1 MADLHS
7 INDAINK
14 RAGRKLLPSIL
25 VSLALLTLI
34 FGSIN
39 LEPKLFLALICI
51 VITLG
56 VRELTHAYCTGGI
69 ELPDLP
75 IMAIALIILIASWF
89 GGTEGLAVS
98 TGLSIPI
105 LMFLLLLISQ
115 KDFIKRST
123 SAVFAVFYLAF
134 LGGFIL
140 LLANHADGGKRILAL
155 VILIAC
161 NDTFAYLSG
170 VLFGKHKMAPTISP
184 KKSWEGLI
192 GGLIASAI
200 GGSLVFHYAFS
211 AHWFVGPAVGVMAVV
226 TATCGDLIESAIKR
240 DLAIKDMS
248 NLLPGHGGIM
258 DRLDSA
264 LFTAPAVCYRD
275 WETDR
280 KSVV

>member
-1 MADLHS
+1 MADLHA

-25 VSLALLTLI
+25 VSLFLLALI

-39 LEPKLFLALICI
+39 TEPLLFFALIWV
-51 VITLG
+51 VIMLG
-56 VRELTHAYCTGGI
+56 VREIAHAYRTGGI
-69 ELPDLP
+69 ELPDYVL
-75 IMAIALIILIASWF
+75 MTAATVLLVATWN
-89 GGTEGLAVS
+89 GNTEGLAVS
-98 TGLSIPI
+98 AGLTIPV
-105 LMFLLLLISQ
+105 LMITLLLVSQ

-123 SAVFAVFYLAF
+123 SAVFIIFYLSL

-140 LLANHADGGKRILAL
+140 LLANHPDGAKRIFAL
-155 VILIAC
+155 VALIAC
-161 NDTFAYLSG
+161 NDTFAYFVG
-170 VLFGKHKMAPTISP
+170 VLFGKHKIAPSISP

-192 GGLIASAI
+192 GGAIAAIIGGAFIFHSLFETTWVVGAAI
-200 GGSLVFHYAFS
+200 GF
-211 AHWFVGPAVGVMAVV
+211 MTVV

-264 LFTAPAVCYRD
+264 LFTAPAVWFALELIARYL
-275 WETDR
+275 
-280 KSVV
+280 

>member
-25 VSLALLTLI
+25 VSLSLLTLI
-34 FGSIN
+34 FGSIT
-39 LEPKLFLALICI
+39 LEPKLFLALICV
-51 VITLG
+51 VILLG
-56 VRELTHAYCTGGI
+56 VRELTHAYRAGGI

-75 IMAIALIILIASWF
+75 LMIAALIILLASWF
-89 GGTEGLAVS
+89 GGTQGLAVS
-98 TGLSIPI
+98 TSLIFPV
-105 LMFLLLLISQ
+105 LMVLLLAISQ

-123 SAVFAVFYLAF
+123 SAIFAVFYLAV

-140 LLANHADGGKRILAL
+140 LLANNEAGAKHILAL
-155 VILIAC
+155 VILISC
-161 NDTFAYLSG
+161 NDTFAYFAG
-170 VLFGKHKMAPTISP
+170 VLFGKHKLVPSISP

-192 GGLIASAI
+192 GGLIASLI
-200 GGSLVFHYAFS
+200 GGALVFHLAFETAWYVGS
-211 AHWFVGPAVGVMAVV
+211 AIGVMTVV

-264 LFTAPAVCYRD
+264 LFTAPAVWFAFELINRYL
-275 WETDR
+275 
-280 KSVV
+280 

>member
-25 VSLALLTLI
+25 VSLSLLTLI

-39 LEPKLFLALICI
+39 LEPKLFLALICV
-51 VITLG
+51 VIMLG
-56 VRELTHAYCTGGI
+56 IRELTHAYRAGGI

-75 IMAIALIILIASWF
+75 LMIAALIILLASWF
-89 GGTEGLAVS
+89 GGTQGLAVS
-98 TGLSIPI
+98 TSLIFPV
-105 LMFLLLLISQ
+105 LMVLLLAISQ

-123 SAVFAVFYLAF
+123 SAIFAVFYLAV

-140 LLANHADGGKRILAL
+140 LLANNEAGAKHILAL
-155 VILIAC
+155 VILISC
-161 NDTFAYLSG
+161 NDTFAYFAG
-170 VLFGKHKMAPTISP
+170 VLFGKHKLVPSISP

-192 GGLIASAI
+192 GGLIASLI
-200 GGSLVFHYAFS
+200 GGALVFHLAFETAWYVGS
-211 AHWFVGPAVGVMAVV
+211 AIGVMTVV

-264 LFTAPAVCYRD
+264 LFTAPAVWFAFELINRYL
-275 WETDR
+275 
-280 KSVV
+280 

>member
-25 VSLALLTLI
+25 VSLTLLTLI
-34 FGSIN
+34 FGSIY
-39 LEPKLFLALICI
+39 LAPLLFLALICI
-51 VITLG
+51 VIMLG
-56 VRELTHAYCTGGI
+56 VRELAHAYRAGGI

-75 IMAIALIILIASWF
+75 IMAAALIILLASWF
-89 GGTEGLAVS
+89 GDTEGLAVS
-98 TGLSIPI
+98 TGLVIPV

-123 SAVFAVFYLAF
+123 SAVFAVFYLAV

-140 LLANHADGGKRILAL
+140 LLANNDDGGKRILAL

-161 NDTFAYLSG
+161 NDTFAYFAG

-184 KKSWEGLI
+184 KKSWEGLV
-192 GGLIASAI
+192 GGLIASLI
-200 GGSLVFHYAFS
+200 GGALIFHNSFGVSWY
-211 AHWFVGPAVGVMAVV
+211 VGAAVGAMTVV

-264 LFTAPAVCYRD
+264 LFTAPAVWFAFELINRYL
-275 WETDR
+275 
-280 KSVV
+280 

>member
-25 VSLALLTLI
+25 VSLFLLALI
-34 FGSIN
+34 FGSITY
-39 LEPKLFLALICI
+39 EPRLFLALILV
-51 VITLG
+51 VIMLG
-56 VRELTHAYCTGGI
+56 VRELAHAYRAGGI
-69 ELPDLP
+69 ELPYLP
-75 IMAIALIILIASWF
+75 LMVAASIILLSSWF
-89 GGTEGLAVS
+89 GGTQGLAVS
-98 TGLSIPI
+98 TGLILPI
-105 LMFLLLLISQ
+105 LMVLLLAISQ

-123 SAVFAVFYLAF
+123 SAVFAVFYLAV

-161 NDTFAYLSG
+161 NDTFAYFAG
-170 VLFGKHKMAPTISP
+170 VLFGKHKLVPTISP

-192 GGLIASAI
+192 GGLIASLI
-200 GGSLVFHYAFS
+200 GGALVFHLAFETAWYVGS
-211 AHWFVGPAVGVMAVV
+211 AIGVMTVV

-264 LFTAPAVCYRD
+264 LFTAPAVWFAFELINRYL
-275 WETDR
+275 
-280 KSVV
+280 

>member
-1 MADLHS
+1 MADLHA

-25 VSLALLTLI
+25 VSLLLLAII
-34 FGSIN
+34 FTTIN
-39 LEPKLFLALICI
+39 TEPILFFGFIWV
-51 VITLG
+51 VIMIG
-56 VRELTHAYCTGGI
+56 VREIAHAYRKGGI
-69 ELPDLP
+69 ELPDYIL
-75 IMAIALIILIASWF
+75 MIAATVLLVATWNGES
-89 GGTEGLAVS
+89 EGLAVS
-98 TGLSIPI
+98 AGLTIPI
-105 LMFLLLLISQ
+105 LMFTLLLISQ

-123 SAVFAVFYLAF
+123 SAVFITFYLAV

-140 LLANHADGGKRILAL
+140 LLANHPDGALRILTL

-161 NDTFAYLSG
+161 NDTFAYIAG
-170 VLFGKHKMAPTISP
+170 VLIGKHKLAPKISP

-192 GGLIASAI
+192 GGAIAAI
-200 GGSLVFHYAFS
+200 VGGSLIFHYLFEVI
-211 AHWFVGPAVGVMAVV
+211 WIVGAAIGVMTVV

-264 LFTAPAVCYRD
+264 LFTAPAVWFAFELIARYL
-275 WETDR
+275 
-280 KSVV
+280 

>member
-25 VSLALLTLI
+25 VSLLLLTLI
-34 FGSIN
+34 FGSIY
-39 LEPKLFLALICI
+39 LQPLLFLALICI
-51 VITLG
+51 VISLG
-56 VRELTHAYCTGGI
+56 VRELTHAYRTGGI

-75 IMAIALIILIASWF
+75 IIAAALIILLASWF
-89 GGTEGLAVS
+89 GDTEGLAVS
-98 TGLSIPI
+98 TGLIIPI

-123 SAVFAVFYLAF
+123 SAVFSVFYLAV

-140 LLANHADGGKRILAL
+140 LLANNPDGGERILAL

-161 NDTFAYLSG
+161 NDTFAYFAG
-170 VLFGKHKMAPTISP
+170 AIFGKHKMAPSISP

-192 GGLIASAI
+192 GGLIASLIGGALIFHYTFDVGWYVGSAI
-200 GGSLVFHYAFS
+200 GL
-211 AHWFVGPAVGVMAVV
+211 MTVV

-264 LFTAPAVCYRD
+264 LFTAPAVWFAFELINRYL
-275 WETDR
+275 
-280 KSVV
+280 

>member
-25 VSLALLTLI
+25 VSLTLLTLI
-34 FGSIN
+34 FGSIY
-39 LEPKLFLALICI
+39 LEPLLFLALICI
-51 VITLG
+51 VIMLG
-56 VRELTHAYCTGGI
+56 VRELAHAYRAGGI

-75 IMAIALIILIASWF
+75 IMSAALIILLASWF
-89 GGTEGLAVS
+89 GDTEGLAVS
-98 TGLSIPI
+98 TGLIIPV

-123 SAVFAVFYLAF
+123 SAVFAVFYLAV

-140 LLANHADGGKRILAL
+140 LLANNDDGGKRILAL

-161 NDTFAYLSG
+161 NDTFAYFAG

-184 KKSWEGLI
+184 KKSWEGLV
-192 GGLIASAI
+192 GGLIASLI
-200 GGSLVFHYAFS
+200 GGALIFHNSFGVSWY
-211 AHWFVGPAVGVMAVV
+211 VGAAVGAMTVV

-264 LFTAPAVCYRD
+264 LFTAPAVWFAFELINRYL
-275 WETDR
+275 
-280 KSVV
+280 

>member
-25 VSLALLTLI
+25 VSLSLLTLI
-34 FGSIN
+34 FGSIS
-39 LEPKLFLALICI
+39 LEPKLFLALICV
-51 VITLG
+51 VIMLG
-56 VRELTHAYCTGGI
+56 VRELTHAYRAGGI

-75 IMAIALIILIASWF
+75 IMAVSLVILLVSWF

-105 LMFLLLLISQ
+105 LMFFLLLISQ

-123 SAVFAVFYLAF
+123 SAVFAVFYLAV

-140 LLANHADGGKRILAL
+140 LVANDADGGKRILAL
-155 VILIAC
+155 VILISC
-161 NDTFAYLSG
+161 NDTFAYFAG

-192 GGLIASAI
+192 GGLIASLI
-200 GGSLVFHYAFS
+200 GGGLVFHFAFETAWYVGS
-211 AHWFVGPAVGVMAVV
+211 AIGVMTVV

-264 LFTAPAVCYRD
+264 LFTAPAVWFAFELINRYL
-275 WETDR
+275 
-280 KSVV
+280 

>member
-25 VSLALLTLI
+25 VSLSLLTLI

-39 LEPKLFLALICI
+39 LEPKLFLALICV
-51 VITLG
+51 VIMLG
-56 VRELTHAYCTGGI
+56 VRELTHAYRAGGI

-75 IMAIALIILIASWF
+75 LMIAALIILLASWF
-89 GGTEGLAVS
+89 GGTQGLAVS
-98 TGLSIPI
+98 TSLIFPV
-105 LMFLLLLISQ
+105 LMVLLLAISQ

-123 SAVFAVFYLAF
+123 SAIFAVFYLAV

-140 LLANHADGGKRILAL
+140 LLANNEAGAKHILAL
-155 VILIAC
+155 VILISC
-161 NDTFAYLSG
+161 NDTFAYFAG
-170 VLFGKHKMAPTISP
+170 VLFGKHKLVPSISP

-192 GGLIASAI
+192 GGLIASLI
-200 GGSLVFHYAFS
+200 GGALVFHLAFETAWYVGS
-211 AHWFVGPAVGVMAVV
+211 AIGVMTVV

-264 LFTAPAVCYRD
+264 LFTAPAVWFAFELINRYLQ
-275 WETDR
+275 
-280 KSVV
+280 

>member
-25 VSLALLTLI
+25 VSLSLLTLI
-34 FGSIN
+34 FGSIT
-39 LEPKLFLALICI
+39 LEPKLFLALICV
-51 VITLG
+51 VIMLG
-56 VRELTHAYCTGGI
+56 VRELTHAYRAGGI

-75 IMAIALIILIASWF
+75 IMAVSLVILLASWF

-105 LMFLLLLISQ
+105 LMFFLLLISQ

-123 SAVFAVFYLAF
+123 SAVFAVFYLSV

-140 LLANHADGGKRILAL
+140 LVANDADGGKRILAL
-155 VILIAC
+155 VILISC
-161 NDTFAYLSG
+161 NDTFAYFAG
-170 VLFGKHKMAPTISP
+170 VLFGKHKMAPNISP

-192 GGLIASAI
+192 GGLVASVIGGALVFDLAFETAWYVGSAI
-200 GGSLVFHYAFS
+200 G
-211 AHWFVGPAVGVMAVV
+211 VMTVV

-264 LFTAPAVCYRD
+264 LFTAPAVWFAFELINRYL
-275 WETDR
+275 
-280 KSVV
+280 